1 MFEWVRELLDG
12 RHEAC
17 DMAGDITKKVRMEVL
32 GFEGKVHATHFVDWL
47 VAIEEYLDW
56 YDMADDRRVRF
67 AKMKLMSLGK
77 I

>member
-1 MFEWVRELLDG
+1 MLPNLW
-12 RHEAC
+12 
-17 DMAGDITKKVRMEVL
+17 
-32 GFEGKVHATHFVDWL
+32 DWL

-67 AKMKLMSLGK
+67 AKMKLMSLAK